1 MMMAWITASSLIFIA
16 LKCMLDFWQE
26 KANTNTNTRTELVP
40 GPILATRP
48 ALTARQALAST
59 LAQQSSSSLGLV
71 PSPA

>member
-1 MMMAWITASSLIFIA
+1 MMMAWITASSLIFTA
-16 LKCMLDFWQE
+16 LKCMLEFWQE

-40 GPILATRP
+40 GPTLAARP
-48 ALTARQALAST
+48 ALASA